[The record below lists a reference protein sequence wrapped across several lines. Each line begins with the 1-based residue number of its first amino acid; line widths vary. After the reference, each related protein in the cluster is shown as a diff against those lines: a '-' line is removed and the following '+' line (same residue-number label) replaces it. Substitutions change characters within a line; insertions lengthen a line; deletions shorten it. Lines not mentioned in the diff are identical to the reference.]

1 MLKNKLY
8 TKENIYCTNCGK
20 LGHLYKNCK
29 NPIVSYGIMLFKYI
43 NNNFHLLLV
52 QRKDSISY
60 IEFIRGKYSI
70 TNTSK
75 LLTILSNITK
85 NELNMIL
92 NHNFDYLWNLLW
104 SSNIDKTSAKKFE
117 KEYSASMKK
126 FNFIKSKTNTINIY
140 DILTVLKINYNETEW
155 GIPKGRRNLNESD
168 IDVAQR
174 EFEEETNIKSSD
186 YIILKS
192 INPIRE
198 RFVGT
203 NNIKYDHIYYIAI
216 SYKNIIPTIN
226 YNNINQ
232 IIEIKNINF
241 FTKEQSL
248 KIIRKYENE
257 KKKIINIGF
266 NIINN
271 LKLYFNL

>member
-257 KKKIINIGF
+257 KKK
-266 NIINN
+266 
-271 LKLYFNL
+271 